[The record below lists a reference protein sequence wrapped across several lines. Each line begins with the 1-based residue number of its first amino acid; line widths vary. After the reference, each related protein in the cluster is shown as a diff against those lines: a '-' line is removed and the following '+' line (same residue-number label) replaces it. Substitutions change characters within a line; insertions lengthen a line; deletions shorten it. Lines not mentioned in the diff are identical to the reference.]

1 MSDIRRL
8 VESTMVPPLAK
19 EVARQID
26 GAVAS
31 KSQVTALTPLTGAFG
46 STSSAIVDVGA
57 SFSQATL
64 NNNFRAL
71 EDKINA
77 VIAALKA

>member
-1 MSDIRRL
+1 MADARRL
-8 VESTMVPPLAK
+8 VELSMVPPLAK
-19 EVARQID
+19 EVASQIN
-26 GAVAS
+26 GGVAA
-31 KSQVTALTPLTGAFG
+31 KTQVTALTPLTGAFG

-57 SFSQATL
+57 SFSQTTL

-71 EDKINA
+71 EDKINV

>member
-8 VESTMVPPLAK
+8 VELTMVPPLAK
-19 EVARQID
+19 EVAKQID
-26 GAVAS
+26 ASVAG

-46 STSSAIVDVGA
+46 TTSSAIVDVGA
-57 SFSQATL
+57 SFNQTTL

-77 VIAALKA
+77 AIAALKA

>member
-1 MSDIRRL
+1 MATDARRL
-8 VESTMVPPLAK
+8 AELSMPTALAR
-19 EVARQID
+19 EVARNLP
-26 GAVAS
+26 GGSTAVA
-31 KSQVTALTPLTGAFG
+31 AITPLTG
-46 STSSAIVDVGA
+46 TSGTTGDAIVDVGA
-57 SFSQATL
+57 SFSQTTL

>member
-1 MSDIRRL
+1 MAATAKQLIEL
-8 VESTMVPPLAK
+8 GVVP
-19 EVARQID
+19 EVAKRITTTT
-26 GAVAS
+26 AAAAS
-31 KSQVTALTPLTGAFG
+31 IAALTGASG
-46 STSSAIVDVGA
+46 TTGNAIVDVGA
-57 SFSQATL
+57 SFSQTTL